1 MLREYSPSATH
12 RGALRIGVTVA
23 CLFLLVACAGR
34 VTPYSPGPDPLV
46 QAYLER
52 ALVAERIAYKR
63 GYTGEYLAM
72 NPSKQSRLQ
81 ALGEEARSVPMVR
94 ERIAPVGSCA
104 TDRLRAYLKSADA
117 LFVITALSEG
127 SELQISDANYRALD
141 VAARYQ
147 QFVSECDA
155 S

>member
-1 MLREYSPSATH
+1 MPREYSPWAAY
-12 RGALRIGVTVA
+12 RGALRAGVAGA

-34 VTPYSPGPDPLV
+34 ATPYSPGPDPLV

-72 NPSKQSRLQ
+72 NPSKQSRLE
-81 ALGEEARSVPMVR
+81 ALGEEARAVPMVR
-94 ERIAPVGSCA
+94 ERIAPVDTCA

-117 LFVITALSEG
+117 LFVITALPEG
-127 SELQISDANYRALD
+127 GELQMSEASYRALD

-147 QFVSECDA
+147 GFVSECGA
-155 S
+155 R